1 MSSEHKYED
10 KGKVRPKP
18 AQEMAEPQKEAKPQP
33 EARALTAADVEG
45 KLDAS
50 TLTQM
55 QQTVGNAA
63 VQRLLAQRQGD
74 GPAEVQEETANSIH
88 AKRGGGQS
96 LDPKIAGKAGKTM
109 GQDFSGVNVHTDSQ
123 ADDLSRQL
131 GAKAFTTGND
141 IFFQSGAYDPG
152 SSDGQRL
159 IAHELTHVSQQG
171 ASPPSAQGK
180 LTVNDPNDQYE
191 EEADAVADQVMSQ
204 PDEAIAQR
212 QEMPEEEEE
221 AAMAMPDPYLQR
233 QEEEEMVMGMPD
245 LARQPI
251 EEEEEELMPKL
262 DPSLQRQEEEEM
274 VMEKPDL
281 ALQPIEEEE
290 EMLQP
295 KRDRSLQRQ
304 EEEEM
309 VMETPDLARQPI
321 EEEEEML
328 QSKHDTSLQRQDE
341 LPEEEI

>member
-1 MSSEHKYED
+1 MSSEHTFED
-10 KGKVRPKP
+10 KGKGKVKPKP
-18 AQEMAEPQKEAKPQP
+18 VQETAEPQKEGGS
-33 EARALTAADVEG
+33 LTTADMEG
-45 KLDAS
+45 SLDAS

-63 VQRLLAQRQGD
+63 VQRFLAQRQD
-74 GPAEVQEETANSIH
+74 AGPAEVQEEAADSIN
-88 AKRGGGQS
+88 AKRGGGHS
-96 LDPKIAGKAGKTM
+96 LDPKIAGKAGKAM
-109 GQDFSGVNVHTDSQ
+109 GENFSDVNVHSDSQ

-159 IAHELTHVSQQG
+159 IAHELTHVSQQSG
-171 ASPPSAQGK
+171 NPPSGQGK

-191 EEADAVADQVMSQ
+191 KEADAVADRIMNQ
-204 PDEAIAQR
+204 PEEAIAQR

-221 AAMAMPDPYLQR
+221 AAMAKPDLARQPIEEEEEELQPKRDPSLRR

-251 EEEEEELMPKL
+251 EEEEEMLQARL
-262 DPSLQRQEEEEM
+262 DPSLQRQEM
-274 VMEKPDL
+274 P
-281 ALQPIEEEE
+281 EEEE
-290 EMLQP
+290 EMA
-295 KRDRSLQRQ
+295 
-304 EEEEM
+304 M
-309 VMETPDLARQPI
+309 AMPDLARQPI
-321 EEEEEML
+321 EEEEEELMP
-328 QSKHDTSLQRQDE
+328 KRDPSLLRQEE